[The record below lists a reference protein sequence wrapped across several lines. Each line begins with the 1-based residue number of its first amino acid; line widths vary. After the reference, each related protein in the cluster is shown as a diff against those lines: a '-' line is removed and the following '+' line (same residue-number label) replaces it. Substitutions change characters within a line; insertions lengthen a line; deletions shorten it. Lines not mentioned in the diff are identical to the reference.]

1 MNWFK
6 ISLQL
11 NKYPINRAQK
21 MLRNIQEI
29 PEEEYG
35 DYLETQRREIIEYH
49 LSYNSF
55 YRKFFGEKPFS
66 SWEDVPVMQKS
77 DLQRPLQERLSKSFN
92 RQNCY
97 VGKTSGSSG
106 HPFIFAKDRLCH
118 ALAWAEFIDRYE
130 WIDINLNKSLQARF
144 YGIPLDFFGNLQE
157 RFKDRVSLRRRFSI
171 FDLSD
176 QKMEAFLNRFKKSPF
191 DYING
196 YTSAIVLFAKYLHK
210 KDLVLKDLC
219 PSLKICIVTSEKLF
233 QNDKELLEN
242 SFGVPVINEYGASE
256 AGLIAFENR
265 RGEWVVNSEGLF
277 IEILDEDNKVVPYG
291 EEGRVVITSLY
302 NKAHPLIRYDI
313 GDIGSLSKS
322 STCKK
327 PMLEKLTGRTNDVA
341 LLANGK
347 VVPGLTFYYVTKSII
362 EDTGTIKEFVI
373 FQTELDRFKIEY
385 VSEQVFSALQIQKIL
400 EAIETFVGK
409 DLKVD
414 FEQKTFLKRNKSGKL
429 QQFTS
434 HVSHKKDL
442 LYKA

>member
-21 MLRNIQEI
+21 MLENIQQI
-29 PEEEYG
+29 PEDDYK
-35 DYLETQRREIIEYH
+35 DYLFAQRKNIVEYH
-49 LSYNSF
+49 LNNNTF
-55 YRKFFGEKPFS
+55 YKNFFGKTTFS
-66 SWEDVPVMQKS
+66 SWQEVPVMQKS
-77 DLQRPLQERLSKSFN
+77 DLQRPLQERLSKSF
-92 RQNCY
+92 RSKNCY

-144 YGIPLDFFGNLQE
+144 YGIPLDFLGNLQE
-157 RFKDRVSLRRRFSI
+157 RIKDQVSLRRRFNI

-176 QKMEAFLNRFKKSPF
+176 AKMEAFLNRFKKSPF

-196 YTSAIVLFAKYLHK
+196 YTSAIVLFAKYLNK
-210 KDLVLKDLC
+210 RNLVLKELC

-233 QNDKELLEN
+233 QNDKELIEN

-265 RGEWVVNSEGLF
+265 QGEWVVNSEGLY
-277 IEILDEDNKVVPYG
+277 IEILDEHNKVVPNG

-313 GDIGSLSKS
+313 GDTGCLSTK

-327 PMLEKLTGRTNDVA
+327 PILERLTGRTNDVA

-362 EDTGTIKEFVI
+362 EDAGTIKEFVI

-385 VSEQVFSALQIQKIL
+385 VSEQEFSTLQVQKIL
-400 EAIETFVGK
+400 AAIETFVGK

-434 HVSHKKDL
+434 YVSSKKDL